1 MGRKQWKNRE
11 RLLFYG
17 ASLLVI
23 LVITQGCAISEK
35 LTGAITEKL
44 AKDKIHIEA
53 TPMELA
59 RNRMQNGDYE
69 GALKAYMEIL
79 KANPEKFP
87 GDRALF
93 EMGILFAYP
102 DNPKRSNSKASG
114 YFKRLIKEFPES
126 YLIRESL
133 AWVDALNKIG
143 EYEARIK
150 TLAEKNRVLK
160 EKVAVLEKKDME
172 CEGQIGSYEEQIR
185 ALKEIDIGIEE
196 KKRQGAPQ

>member
-11 RLLFYG
+11 HLLFYG

-35 LTGAITEKL
+35 LTGVITENL

-53 TPMELA
+53 SPMELA

-69 GALKAYMEIL
+69 GALKEYMEIL

-87 GDRALF
+87 GDRALL

-102 DNPKRSNSKASG
+102 DNPKRDNIKAAG
-114 YFKRLIKEFPES
+114 YFNRLLKEFPES
-126 YLIRESL
+126 YLIRDSL
-133 AWVDALNKIG
+133 AWLDALNKIG
-143 EYEARIK
+143 EYEEKIK
-150 TLAEKNRVLK
+150 ALTEKNRVLK
-160 EKVAVLEKKDME
+160 EKITALEKKNTE
-172 CEGQIGSYEEQIR
+172 CEGQIETYEEQIR

-196 KKRQGAPQ
+196 KKRQGVPQ